1 MKQSTNRPSQWP
13 MLRASVVPAI
23 LVLLSAC
30 APLQPTEPRIVA
42 IGDLHGDYGAFEEVL
57 TRADLMD
64 EDGEWAGGD
73 TIVVQTGD
81 IADRGPDSRKIIAH
95 LKELQ
100 EQAEASGG
108 QIIALVGNHE
118 GMVMTGDVR
127 YVHPGEYE
135 AFVTSDS
142 EAAQAL
148 LYEEMADDVIAWY
161 RGQKA
166 DATEEEIENWFYSEF
181 APLGRAEHRLAWRP
195 SGEIGSWVVRNSAM
209 LKLRDVLFV
218 HGGISAKYSGMS
230 IEEINAAA
238 GEALSEQT
246 TERGAVIHDSLGP
259 LWYRG
264 LLRDPCEVAETGI
277 DGASLTV
284 EEELDILLTH
294 FGVERIVVGH
304 TPSLEGIKPN
314 HNGRVIQI
322 DTGMS
327 AYYGGI
333 NSFLEITEEGVFADN
348 AGVVVRLDEPVDVD
362 PMEACEAVAAP

>member
-1 MKQSTNRPSQWP
+1 M
-13 MLRASVVPAI
+13 SVVPAI
-23 LVLLSAC
+23 FVLLSAC

-42 IGDLHGDYGAFEEVL
+42 IGDLHGDYGAFDEVM
-57 TRADLMD
+57 TRAGLMD
-64 EDGEWAGGD
+64 ENGEWAGGNA
-73 TIVVQTGD
+73 IVVQTGD
-81 IADRGPDSRKIIAH
+81 IADRGPDTRMIVAH
-95 LKELQ
+95 LKNLQ
-100 EQAEASGG
+100 VQAEASGG
-108 QIIALVGNHE
+108 RIIALVGNHE
-118 GMVMTGDVR
+118 GMVMTGDGR

-135 AFVTSDS
+135 AFVTSGS
-142 EAAQAL
+142 EASQQA

-166 DATEEEIENWFYSEF
+166 DATEEEIESWFYGEF

-195 SGEIGSWVVRNSAM
+195 AGEIGSWVVKNSAM
-209 LKLRDVLFV
+209 LKLGNVLFV
-218 HGGISAKYSGMS
+218 HGGISAKYSGMT
-230 IEEINAAA
+230 IAEINAAVE
-238 GEALSEQT
+238 EALSEQT
-246 TERGAVIHDSLGP
+246 TERGAVIHDPLGP

-264 LLRDPCEVAETGI
+264 LLRDPCEVAATGI

-304 TPSLEGIKPN
+304 TPSLDGIKPN

-333 NSFLEITEEGVFADN
+333 NSFLEITKEGVFADN
-348 AGVVVRLDEPVDVD
+348 AGVAVKLDEPGAPANDLCQ
-362 PMEACEAVAAP
+362 AAAAP